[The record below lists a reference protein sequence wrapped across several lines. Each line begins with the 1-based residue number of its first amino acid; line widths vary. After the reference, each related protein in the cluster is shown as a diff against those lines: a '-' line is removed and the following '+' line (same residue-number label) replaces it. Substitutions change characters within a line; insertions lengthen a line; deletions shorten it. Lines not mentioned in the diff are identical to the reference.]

1 MAIPKPGSPVR
12 GSKTGAPIM
21 AAFDLLSRRW
31 AMGIIW
37 NLSKGPATFR
47 GLQDACESISPSILN
62 SRLKDLKEAGLLE
75 RSLEGYRLTPMG
87 EEVYALLVPLGE
99 WSIRWAKEISDDQS
113 INWDAYRKDR
123 KRRS

>member
-1 MAIPKPGSPVR
+1 
-12 GSKTGAPIM
+12 
-21 AAFDLLSRRW
+21 
-31 AMGIIW
+31 MGIIW